1 MVTITIANKKGG
13 SGKTSTALALVDAA
27 VSAGKKVLAVD
38 MDPQGN
44 LSATLGA
51 DRELVGSAELLLKK
65 EARLEDYV
73 QDLGGGL
80 ALVAGSGE
88 LVDVELQLIKTVGKE
103 MKLAE
108 ALAQAEGYDFCIIDT
123 PPSTG
128 LLTVAALCATD
139 KVVIAASADAY
150 AADGYAELAG
160 DIASIKKY
168 YNPGLKV
175 DGILLTR
182 YNERTTLA
190 RQMIKE
196 YRDLAEATG
205 TRLYNARIRECI
217 AVREAQYSHKLLSE
231 YDAGCNAVQ
240 DYRVMAKEL
249 GVL

>member
-51 DRELVGSAELLLKK
+51 DMELVGSAELLLKK

-103 MKLAE
+103 MRLAE
-108 ALAQAEGYDFCIIDT
+108 ALAQAEGYET
-123 PPSTG
+123 RHLPPG
-128 LLTVAALCATD
+128 F
-139 KVVIAASADAY
+139 
-150 AADGYAELAG
+150 
-160 DIASIKKY
+160 
-168 YNPGLKV
+168 
-175 DGILLTR
+175 
-182 YNERTTLA
+182 
-190 RQMIKE
+190 
-196 YRDLAEATG
+196 
-205 TRLYNARIRECI
+205 
-217 AVREAQYSHKLLSE
+217 
-231 YDAGCNAVQ
+231 
-240 DYRVMAKEL
+240 
-249 GVL
+249 